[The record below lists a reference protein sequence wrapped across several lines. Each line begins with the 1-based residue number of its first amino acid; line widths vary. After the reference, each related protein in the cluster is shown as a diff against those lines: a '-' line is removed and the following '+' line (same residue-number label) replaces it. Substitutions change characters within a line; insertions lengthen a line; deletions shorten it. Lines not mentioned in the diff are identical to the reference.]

1 MGLIRVRWGKLY
13 VELPGEVFLVL
24 LFRAFLMLPQL
35 NV

>member
-24 LFRAFLMLPQL
+24 LFRTFLMLHQL